1 MMVKMV
7 EGMKLVEVMEAGEVE
22 EKQPPLP
29 QVASMPRPPY
39 SGATPCFAGYWATL
53 NFFQSPYFFG
63 FTDGNEQS
71 AQKRPLHVFFIFGK
85 TQLRR

>member
-1 MMVKMV
+1 MV
-7 EGMKLVEVMEAGEVE
+7 ECMKLLEVMEAGEVE

-53 NFFQSPYFFG
+53 NFFQSPFFLDSSLG
-63 FTDGNEQS
+63 MSKLPNIACIYSFFVDYK
-71 AQKRPLHVFFIFGK
+71 AQPCEK
-85 TQLRR
+85 TC

>member
-7 EGMKLVEVMEAGEVE
+7 EEMKLVEVMEAGEVE

-53 NFFQSPYFFG
+53 NFFQSPYFLDSSLG
-63 FTDGNEQS
+63 MSKLPMSLT
-71 AQKRPLHVFFIFGK
+71 HVSRAFPK
-85 TQLRR
+85 N

>member
-1 MMVKMV
+1 MVKMV

-53 NFFQSPYFFG
+53 NFFQSPYFLDSWLG
-63 FTDGNEQS
+63 MSKLPN
-71 AQKRPLHVFFIFGK
+71 PLRKIVRFRAN
-85 TQLRR
+85 T